1 MPASSRCH
9 RRRLS
14 LLIAASS
21 VAVALLQ
28 FSGCCQRTS
37 AVKPPAAAT
46 STEAPVDNG
55 TGEEPAND
63 AVDGHAPPTDVVAA
77 GDLGQQLYGRHCAA
91 CHGADGDGKG
101 LAAAYVFPKPR
112 DFQAGRF
119 RLVSTSNTV
128 PSRDDLHAVLL
139 RGMPGSSMPP
149 WGHLSQA
156 ERDALV
162 DEVMRLRRE
171 GLRQSYIRILREEEE
186 LTDEEIAADDVQEEI
201 QAHVDRLSTPG
212 ESTEVPAISRPDDA
226 AVARGLEVYGKFGC
240 ASCHG
245 KDGKGDGGQKMFDDE
260 KFPTAPRDFTAGV
273 FKGGHDPAS
282 LYRRIAYGMPGTPMP
297 SSQQMTPEQM
307 TDLVHFVRS
316 LSTEEQRTAVVL
328 NREKIVVK
336 SVGELPGDASAGG
349 WTDIAPTS
357 LHMTALWWRDG
368 ADPDL
373 QVQAVH
379 DGQTIAVRLSWN
391 DDTPNRHAAQGE
403 AFEDA
408 VAMELYR
415 GDQEPF
421 IGMGDP
427 RAPIDVWFW
436 DADRQTVV
444 DVEDQYPNVVVDI
457 YPFSETS
464 VATAEFQ
471 RPGTKLANQP
481 EVSLPALASG
491 NQIVPGHAA
500 TGGSDLAGA
509 GPGTSTFRLPKNQ
522 VVLASGKWE
531 EGRWNVVMTRPLA
544 SPAKDAGIA
553 LEPGCTASVAFAVWD
568 GSAQDRD
575 GKKLI
580 TIWQDFV
587 LEK

>member
-1 MPASSRCH
+1 
-9 RRRLS
+9 
-14 LLIAASS
+14 
-21 VAVALLQ
+21 
-28 FSGCCQRTS
+28 
-37 AVKPPAAAT
+37 
-46 STEAPVDNG
+46 
-55 TGEEPAND
+55 
-63 AVDGHAPPTDVVAA
+63 
-77 GDLGQQLYGRHCAA
+77 
-91 CHGADGDGKG
+91 
-101 LAAAYVFPKPR
+101 
-112 DFQAGRF
+112 
-119 RLVSTSNTV
+119 
-128 PSRDDLHAVLL
+128 
-139 RGMPGSSMPP
+139 
-149 WGHLSQA
+149 
-156 ERDALV
+156 
-162 DEVMRLRRE
+162 
-171 GLRQSYIRILREEEE
+171 
-186 LTDEEIAADDVQEEI
+186 
-201 QAHVDRLSTPG
+201 
-212 ESTEVPAISRPDDA
+212 
-226 AVARGLEVYGKFGC
+226 
-240 ASCHG
+240 
-245 KDGKGDGGQKMFDDE
+245 MFDDE
-260 KFPTAPRDFTAGV
+260 KFPTAPRDFTVGI

-307 TDLVHFVRS
+307 IDLVHYVRS
-316 LSTEEQRTAVVL
+316 MSTEEQRTAVVL

-349 WTDIAPTS
+349 WTDIAPAS
-357 LHMTALWWRDG
+357 LRMTALWWRNG

-436 DADRQTVV
+436 DADRQAVV

-457 YPFSETS
+457 YPFSETWWRRRS
-464 VATAEFQ
+464 FNGPARNSPTSRKSACQ
-471 RPGTKLANQP
+471 RWRRAIRSCRDTRR
-481 EVSLPALASG
+481 PA
-491 NQIVPGHAA
+491 VPIWPV
-500 TGGSDLAGA
+500 A
-509 GPGTSTFRLPKNQ
+509 GPGSSTFRLPKNQ
-522 VVLASGKWE
+522 VVSASGKWQ

-568 GSAQDRD
+568 GSQQDRD

-580 TIWQDFV
+580 TIWQDLV